1 MVGRHAG
8 PRWLLVAG
16 LAGCVIHAGVAPSTA
31 QYAEVEVT
39 GTVAEPGIVEAL
51 GASVEDALARA
62 GAWAPGAADPV
73 VVPVVVPQVL
83 PVVVDVVAAHLDPW
97 RRGEGGLLYRARLV
111 IHVEAGPRARTFVV
125 EREVADPGSASA
137 AVGARAA
144 VFRDLAGEAAER
156 AAAWLAGG
164 G

>member
-31 QYAEVEVT
+31 HYGAVEVT
-39 GTVAEPGIVEAL
+39 GRVAEPGIVEGV

-62 GAWAPGAADPV
+62 GAWAPGSADPA
-73 VVPVVVPQVL
+73 VVPQVL